1 MRRIILVTALVLV
14 SASAQAGISR
24 GLTLASS
31 NDAAVAEPSNTVDAP
46 KNIQKGVQKP
56 VEKAVEKPVDTAVT
70 DQPRTDP
77 SKPAPEMKVGK
88 PKPSHRSTEA
98 RVIYELHRH
107 GIYW

>member
-14 SASAQAGISR
+14 SASAQARISR

-31 NDAAVAEPSNTVDAP
+31 NDAAVTEPSSTVDAP
-46 KNIQKGVQKP
+46 KDVQKGVQKP
-56 VEKAVEKPVDTAVT
+56 VDITAA
-70 DQPRTDP
+70 DQPGTDP

-107 GIYW
+107 GIY